1 MRIGKAI
8 RRERIFDRN
17 TGRAIIVPLD
27 HGFTVGPIDGII
39 DLKETVNQIAEGGA
53 NAVVMHKGLVRCG
66 HRTRGQDIGLI
77 IHLSGSTLISPF
89 PNAKVLV
96 GSVEEAIKH
105 GADGVSV
112 HINLGDESER
122 VMLRECGEIAE
133 RAADWGVPLLA
144 MVYGRGPKVKN
155 EYDPDMVAHCAR
167 VGQELGADV
176 VKVPYT
182 GDVKSF
188 SKVVA
193 GCCIPVVIAGGPKL
207 DSDRAL
213 FKMVHDSVQA
223 GGAGLSIGRNIF
235 QHKTPNKLVAALHGV
250 VHDAWSVDQ
259 ALDAL
264 GVAKSKSKAKGAKG

>member
-1 MRIGKAI
+1 MRNGKAI

-17 TGRAIIVPLD
+17 TGRSILVPLD
-27 HGFTVGPIDGII
+27 HGFTVGPIEGII
-39 DLKETVNQIAEGGA
+39 DMKETVNQIAEGGA

-77 IHLSGSTLISPF
+77 IHLSASTSISPF
-89 PNAKVLV
+89 PNAKILV
-96 GSVEEAIKH
+96 GSVEEAIKQ

-112 HINLGDESER
+112 HINLGDETER
-122 VMLRECGEIAE
+122 VMLKECGEIAE
-133 RAADWGVPLLA
+133 RAADWGMPLLA
-144 MVYGRGPKVKN
+144 MVYARGAKVKN
-155 EYDPDMVAHCAR
+155 EYDPEVVAHCAR

-188 SKVVA
+188 RKVVA
-193 GCCIPVVIAGGPKL
+193 ACCIPVIIAGGPKL

-213 FKMVHDSVQA
+213 VKMVHDSIQA

-250 VHDAWSVDQ
+250 VHNDWTVDQ
-259 ALDAL
+259 ALEHL
-264 GVAKSKSKAKGAKG
+264 GAAKAKGKAKG